1 ANAASPGV
9 TRRRRH
15 AKPIWT
21 AGVWHRGM
29 SRHCPTRQCLRCRQ
43 MLGNVWEWTA
53 SPFGPFPGF
62 EPELYR
68 DYSAPWFKEG
78 RYVLR
83 GGAWATRGRLIHNS
97 YRNFFTPERRDILA
111 GFRTC
116 AL

>member
-1 ANAASPGV
+1 
-9 TRRRRH
+9 
-15 AKPIWT
+15 
-21 AGVWHRGM
+21 M